1 MIYST
6 DSPVLLPYYGSTT
19 QSLNQRFQVHKGDF
33 KLWKQGKK
41 RCYSSFM
48 LLEQGFDKVAIILVE
63 DYPCNSK
70 QELELREAHYIKNIP
85 CINMK
90 IPSGI
95 VAESLQD
102 YKKQYY
108 QSNRDKLLE
117 QNKQYKQ
124 ANRDKLREY
133 DKQYQQANRDKIL
146 EYQREPIV
154 CECGAVVSRNSLARH
169 RRTIKHKRL
178 LDDQPKP
185 KPKIKP
191 KIKTKPKPNPPSK
204 SKPESVPI
212 ASNLVGI

>member
-6 DSPVLLPYYGSTT
+6 DSSVLLPYYGSTT
-19 QSLNQRFQVHKGDF
+19 LSLNRRFQVHKAHF
-33 KLWKQGKK
+33 KQWKQGKITG
-41 RCYSSFM
+41 CSSFM

-70 QELELREAHYIKNIP
+70 QELEIREAHYIKNIP

-90 IPSGI
+90 IPQGI
-95 VAESLQD
+95 VFESRQD
-102 YKKQYY
+102 YTKQYYQANRDKILEQDKQYRQANRDKILEQKKQYY

-117 QNKQYKQ
+117 
-124 ANRDKLREY
+124 
-133 DKQYQQANRDKIL
+133 
-146 EYQREPIV
+146 PIV
-154 CECGAVVSRNSLARH
+154 CECGATVSRNNLARH

-191 KIKTKPKPNPPSK
+191 TIKPKPKPNPPPK
-204 SKPESVPI
+204 SKPESVPR
-212 ASNLVGI
+212 ASKLVGN